1 MSFDTEKFAAHLRAH
16 AGRHS
21 QSSCAKFVRRALEA
35 AGADTGS
42 YPNYAKHYG
51 PILLRNG
58 FHAISV
64 DNPDEFA
71 FQKGDIVVMNAT
83 KNGHQAGHIAGYDG
97 TQWISDFVQR
107 GFWPGPAYAREK
119 PNYVVYRR

>member
-1 MSFDTEKFAAHLRAH
+1 MPFDTEKFAGHLRAH

-42 YPNYAKHYG
+42 HPNYAKHYG
-51 PILLRNG
+51 TVLLRNG

-83 KNGHQAGHIAGYDG
+83 ANGHQAGHIAGYDG

-119 PNYVVYRR
+119 PSYVVYRR